1 MPTNITQGNSAQFI
15 AEFVD
20 SNGNTTT
27 PTGATLAITY
37 PLNNQGTTT
46 ASTSITMTLTGAFM
60 TATWFSSVSSLGNA
74 PWTVTATGTF
84 TAGASGT
91 IRVIAP

>member
-1 MPTNITQGNSAQFI
+1 
-15 AEFVD
+15 
-20 SNGNTTT
+20 
-27 PTGATLAITY
+27 
-37 PLNNQGTTT
+37 
-46 ASTSITMTLTGAFM
+46 
-60 TATWFSSVSSLGNA
+60 VSSLGNA